1 MSFAASPFPSM
12 LKRIKDDP
20 LESVMFGLLAVLRD
34 VRLGLRRC
42 VTLSTKSAPMTPGP
56 IDFRGGLPTT
66 ALVERAGNSLC
77 LRVLIGSGAL
87 GGPIG
92 SIPAET

>member
-1 MSFAASPFPSM
+1 LSFAASPFPSM

-66 ALVERAGNSLC
+66 ALVERAEF
-77 LRVLIGSGAL
+77 AL
-87 GGPIG
+87 SPCPHWEWCTRR
-92 SIPAET
+92 SHRLHPAET